1 MSHRKEKHLSSEE
14 DLFSTR
20 GKNSHFYGKR
30 RKREKKTFPFQPETF
45 FSTNMKNELFRRF

>member
-1 MSHRKEKHLSSEE
+1 MSHRKEKHLTSEA

-45 FSTNMKNELFRRF
+45 FSTNMNVYD